1 MLVGWLFTQSYLELQ
16 LNTQS
21 YMKFSAFTLSIV
33 LVKMP
38 TSGNQRRV
46 LYNRKPNCVKIIV
59 CTYQAPFTF
68 CYAFKKQNKTSAM
81 HCKSIIQIAQS
92 IMQNW
97 YWKQDSALFWVVKTC
112 MIRFLS
118 TNCATVVL
126 TIMNLTT
133 GTLSVFNYTFKL
145 LDFMVSDW
153 SSTAP
158 RLINSIG

>member
-1 MLVGWLFTQSYLELQ
+1 MQ
-16 LNTQS
+16 
-21 YMKFSAFTLSIV
+21 FSAFTLSIV
-33 LVKMP
+33 LVRMP
-38 TSGNQRRV
+38 TSGNQSRV
-46 LYNRKPNCVKIIV
+46 LYNHEPNCVKIIV
-59 CTYQAPFTF
+59 CTIPSCLHFLHCF
-68 CYAFKKQNKTSAM
+68 KKKQNKTSAM

-97 YWKQDSALFWVVKTC
+97 YWKQDTALFWVVKTC

-145 LDFMVSDW
+145 LGFMVSDW

>member
-1 MLVGWLFTQSYLELQ
+1 MIIQMMLVGWLFPQSYLEPQ

-21 YMKFSAFTLSIV
+21 DMKFSALTLSIV

-38 TSGNQRRV
+38 TSGNRCRV
-46 LYNRKPNCVKIIV
+46 LYNHKPNCVKIIV
-59 CTYQAPFTF
+59 CTIPSCLHFLR
-68 CYAFKKQNKTSAM
+68 CFKKNKTSPM

-97 YWKQDSALFWVVKTC
+97 YWKTRHIIFWVVKTC

-126 TIMNLTT
+126 TVMNLTT

-145 LDFMVSDW
+145 FGLY
-153 SSTAP
+153 
-158 RLINSIG
+158 G